1 MGLAPTVP
9 GAASMGAGMPPA
21 GGDNQVRIQFKPSG
35 QQSLTMSVDS
45 QKGAFDVQINLQTGV
60 GMLLDLAKCLGQM
73 AGVPV
78 DQMMAE
84 IAGGIPGGP
93 GGGGPGGGPPGGG
106 DMMGGAPPGAGPGGP
121 PGMPPEGPEMGG
133 LSQLASAGG

>member
-1 MGLAPTVP
+1 MAMPPIP
-9 GAASMGAGMPPA
+9 GAQPGGSPPA

-45 QKGAFDVQINLQTGV
+45 QKGAFDVQINIQTGV
-60 GMLLDLAKCLGQM
+60 GMLLDLAKCIGQM

-93 GGGGPGGGPPGGG
+93 GGAPGGGQAGPMGGPPMGGPPGGG
-106 DMMGGAPPGAGPGGP
+106 
-121 PGMPPEGPEMGG
+121 GMPDEPEMGG